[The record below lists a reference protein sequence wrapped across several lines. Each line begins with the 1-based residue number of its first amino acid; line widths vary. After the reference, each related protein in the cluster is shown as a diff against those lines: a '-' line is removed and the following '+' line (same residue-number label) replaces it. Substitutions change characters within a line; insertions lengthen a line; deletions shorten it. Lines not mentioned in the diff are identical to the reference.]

1 MQFTIFMSCKQH
13 VLSSITQ
20 LLVNATLSVQRAES
34 AQIPIFCPIP
44 TISAFHSA
52 WSVKC

>member
-1 MQFTIFMSCKQH
+1 MQFTIFLSCKQH
-13 VLSSITQ
+13 VLTAITQ
-20 LLVNATLSVQRAES
+20 LVVNAILPVQGAES
-34 AQIPIFCPIP
+34 AQIPVFCPIP